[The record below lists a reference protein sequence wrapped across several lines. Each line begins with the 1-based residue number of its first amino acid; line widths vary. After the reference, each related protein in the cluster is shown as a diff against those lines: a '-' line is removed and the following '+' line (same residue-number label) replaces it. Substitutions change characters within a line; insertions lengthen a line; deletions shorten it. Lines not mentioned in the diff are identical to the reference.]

1 MSTRIGV
8 DIGGTFTDIVIYD
21 DSTGRVDIGKVPTT
35 PASPE
40 LGSVE
45 AVRTAASSELLART
59 EYFLHGTTVG
69 LNALLE
75 RRGAK
80 VGLLCT
86 EGFRDTIEIGRGGRP
101 ESYNLFWTPPPP
113 LVPRHLRLGVVER
126 ISASGNVLK
135 PIDEASVR
143 AALDTFRA
151 QGVDAIAICFMNAYS
166 NPAHEDAAE
175 AILLAAGYEGEISKS
190 SSLSREYHDYE
201 RTSTTCIDAFVRARM
216 ADYLDRL
223 EDGLGALGFQGQ
235 TLITRSGG
243 GAMLFGEARTRSYE
257 TINSGPVAG
266 VEGAAA
272 LSRRTGL
279 GDLVTADVGGTSFDA
294 TLVLDGQPTLLY
306 QGDVM
311 GMPLQ
316 AEWIDVRSIGSG
328 GGSIAYIDEGGLL
341 QVGPKS
347 AGAVPGPACYGRGGT
362 LPTTTDAAFLLGMLG
377 TGSLASN
384 LTLDRAA
391 AEAAFVP
398 LAAALGR
405 SVREVA
411 IGVIE
416 IAAAS
421 MANAVREITVE
432 KGVDPRSLKLLAFGG
447 AGPMLA
453 TQIAR
458 ELHMDHVVVPPYAG
472 NFSAWGLLG
481 ADLTRTASQTF
492 HVSLEAAALP
502 AVGERIGAML
512 SALRESLSED
522 DRKDATESASL
533 SLRFKGQEHA
543 LTIPIAFSDG
553 AIAETVEAID
563 ERFRAAYAKSFAIS
577 LPNEAEIITIRC
589 GTTKRLPKIEARGA
603 ADVPMEAPPG
613 QSFAMH
619 SFSRKADVEASLIS
633 RTAMTP
639 GKAYA
644 GPLVILEPTTTTYV
658 DCNFVAHI
666 DEHDCLHLKT
676 EGLCDVE

>member
-21 DSTGRVDIGKVPTT
+21 SSTGRVDIGKVPTT

-45 AVRTAASSELLART
+45 AVRLAASGELLARAD
-59 EYFLHGTTVG
+59 YFLHGTTVG

-86 EGFRDTIEIGRGGRP
+86 DGFRDTIEIGRGGRP

-113 LVPRHLRLGVVER
+113 LVPRHLRLGVIER
-126 ISASGNVLK
+126 MSASGEVLK
-135 PIDEASVR
+135 PIDDGSVR
-143 AALDTFRA
+143 KALDTFRE
-151 QGVDAIAICFMNAYS
+151 QEVDAIAICFMNAYS

-175 AILLAAGYEGEISKS
+175 AILLGAGYEGEISKS

-235 TLITRSGG
+235 ALITRSGG
-243 GAMLFGEARTRSYE
+243 GAMMFGEARTRSYE

-272 LSRRTGL
+272 LSRRAGL

-306 QGDVM
+306 QGDVI

-377 TGSLASN
+377 AGSLASN
-384 LTLDRAA
+384 LTLDRSA
-391 AEAAFVP
+391 AEAAFAP
-398 LAAALGR
+398 LAATLGR
-405 SVREVA
+405 SIRDVA

-447 AGPMLA
+447 AGPMLG

-481 ADLTRTASQTF
+481 ADLTRTTSQTF
-492 HVSLEAAALP
+492 HMALEEAALP
-502 AVGERIGAML
+502 TVAQQIGAMIRG
-512 SALRESLSED
+512 LRESLSDED
-522 DRKDATESASL
+522 RADTTESVSL

-543 LTIPIAFSDG
+543 LTIPIAFSEG
-553 AIAETVEAID
+553 AIMESAAAID

-577 LPNEAEIITIRC
+577 LPNDAEIITVRC
-589 GTTKRLPKIEARGA
+589 GTTKKLPKIEASSA
-603 ADVPMEAPPG
+603 AGPAVVDTPASG
-613 QSFAMH
+613 FTMH
-619 SFSRKADVEASLIS
+619 SFSKKMNVEAHLIS
-633 RTAMTP
+633 RAAMTP

-658 DCNFVAHI
+658 DCNFVAHV

>member
-21 DSTGRVDIGKVPTT
+21 SSTGRVDIGKVPTT

-45 AVRTAASSELLART
+45 AVRMAASAELLARAD
-59 EYFLHGTTVG
+59 YFLHGTTVG

-86 EGFRDTIEIGRGGRP
+86 DGFRDTIEIGRGGRP
-101 ESYNLFWTPPPP
+101 ASYNLFWTPPPP
-113 LVPRHLRLGVVER
+113 LVPRHLRIGVIER
-126 ISASGNVLK
+126 MSASGEVLK
-135 PIDEASVR
+135 PIDEGSVR
-143 AALDTFRA
+143 KALDTFRE
-151 QGVDAIAICFMNAYS
+151 QEVDAIAICFMNAYS
-166 NPAHEDAAE
+166 NPAHENAAE
-175 AILLAAGYEGEISKS
+175 ATLLAAGYEGEISKS

-223 EDGLGALGFQGQ
+223 EDGLGELGFQGQ
-235 TLITRSGG
+235 ALITRSGG

-272 LSRRTGL
+272 LSRRAGL

-306 QGDVM
+306 QGDVI

-377 TGSLASN
+377 AGSLASN
-384 LTLDRAA
+384 LTLDRSA
-391 AEAAFVP
+391 AETAFAP
-398 LAAALGR
+398 LAATLGR
-405 SVREVA
+405 SIRDVA

-447 AGPMLA
+447 AGPMLG

-481 ADLTRTASQTF
+481 ADLTRTTSQTF
-492 HVSLEAAALP
+492 HMALEEAALP
-502 AVGERIGAML
+502 TVAQQIGAMIRG
-512 SALRESLSED
+512 LRESLSDED
-522 DRKDATESASL
+522 RADTTESVSL

-543 LTIPIAFSDG
+543 LTIPIAFSEG
-553 AIAETVEAID
+553 AIMESAAAID
-563 ERFRAAYAKSFAIS
+563 ERFRAAYAKSFAIR
-577 LPNEAEIITIRC
+577 LPNDAEIITIRC
-589 GTTKRLPKIEARGA
+589 GTTKKLPKIEASSA
-603 ADVPMEAPPG
+603 AGPAVVDTPASG
-613 QSFAMH
+613 FAMH
-619 SFSRKADVEASLIS
+619 SFSKKMDVEAHLIS
-633 RTAMTP
+633 RAAMTP

-658 DCNFVAHI
+658 DCNFVAHV